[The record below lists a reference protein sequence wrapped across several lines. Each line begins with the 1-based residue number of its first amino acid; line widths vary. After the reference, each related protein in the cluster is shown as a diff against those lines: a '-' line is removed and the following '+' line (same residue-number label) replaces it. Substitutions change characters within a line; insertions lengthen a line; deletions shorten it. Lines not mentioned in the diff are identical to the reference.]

1 MQGNLD
7 TQRRSSLSDAE
18 LLRTIGADLWSLY
31 SDFLKQPLPS
41 LIEAALVRM
50 DEKTRPAYERRS
62 QAAWFRQGDF
72 ATPQS
77 GAPSPS

>member
-1 MQGNLD
+1 MQGGSD

-18 LLRTIGADLWSLY
+18 LLRTIGADLRSLY

-41 LIEAALVRM
+41 LIEAALVRV

-62 QAAWFRQGDF
+62 QIAF
-72 ATPQS
+72 
-77 GAPSPS
+77 